1 MEVGHLMCGPH
12 KITHTNFDPVRHI
25 CWT

>member
-1 MEVGHLMCGPH
+1 MELGHLMCGPH
-12 KITHTNFDPVRHI
+12 KITHTIFDPVRHI